1 MGVGGLIG
9 VDINR
14 AGDDHRLDQRRSWNE
29 TLGDGDADGLG
40 DDIRDDLAGVEC
52 PVGRGGG
59 DQSSA
64 EGCEHGGGTHLEQF
78 GVGCCRFGRFG
89 LVFV

>member
-52 PVGRGGG
+52 TVGRGGG

>member
-1 MGVGGLIG
+1 MGGGGLIG

-14 AGDDHRLDQRRSWNE
+14 AGDDHSVDQRRSWDE
-29 TLGDGDADGLG
+29 ALSDGDADGLG

-52 PVGRGGG
+52 PMGRGGG

-64 EGCEHGGGTHLEQF
+64 EDCENGGGTHLGRF
-78 GVGCCRFGRFG
+78 GVGVVGSDGSGSF
-89 LVFV
+89 L